1 MLKEHR
7 VAGEAPAMD
16 SLFVGATGGMR
27 EKMAQGEMG
36 AAEVATIR
44 SGFAR
49 SFSAERAREW

>member
-1 MLKEHR
+1 
-7 VAGEAPAMD
+7 
-16 SLFVGATGGMR
+16 MR